1 MKFKI
6 QIEKKVLIFNSEL
19 KGLKVYG
26 KEYVGGEDGILIYDK
41 TRDIKAD
48 EVELQMSSN
57 TSTLIPALRVL
68 SIPYHLYFDQRE
80 VVGSQNNISFYWNK
94 SKLAAFYN
102 KFSTDRLDYEKRES
116 IIKKA
121 VNFLI
126 KNSKNLPLK
135 EEFLARVLEHCKLLG
150 FYQGFPIF
158 DSSFGFAKLQ
168 SRLGIHI
175 DSEAVMISTPL
186 DKYEKDVYQIA
197 QQISE
202 LTKEKHVKKKN
213 RVVFSKTNKI
223 LKLFGIEGLV

>member
-48 EVELQMSSN
+48 EVELQTSSN

-68 SIPYHLYFDQRE
+68 SIPYHLYFDQRK
-80 VVGSQNNISFYWNK
+80 VVGSQNNISFYWSK

-102 KFSTDRLDYEKRES
+102 RFSTDRLDYEKRES
-116 IIKKA
+116 TIKKA

-135 EEFLARVLEHCKLLG
+135 EEFLARVLEQCKLFG

-158 DSSFGFAKLQ
+158 DSSYGFAKLQ

-175 DSEAVMISTPL
+175 DPEAIMISTPL
-186 DKYEKDVYQIA
+186 DKYEEDVY
-197 QQISE
+197 E
-202 LTKEKHVKKKN
+202 LAEQMSKITKESFTKKKN
-213 RVVFSKTNKI
+213 RIVFPKTERI
-223 LKLFGIEGLV
+223 LKLLGIEELV

>member
-48 EVELQMSSN
+48 EVELQTSSN
-57 TSTLIPALRVL
+57 TSTLIPALRIL

-158 DSSFGFAKLQ
+158 EAITAPTITCGVSSTVIFYNKLIYLSSQ
-168 SRLGIHI
+168 
-175 DSEAVMISTPL
+175 MPN
-186 DKYEKDVYQIA
+186 
-197 QQISE
+197 
-202 LTKEKHVKKKN
+202 KK
-213 RVVFSKTNKI
+213 RVNLLLYLVALVFLNYANYPS
-223 LKLFGIEGLV
+223 